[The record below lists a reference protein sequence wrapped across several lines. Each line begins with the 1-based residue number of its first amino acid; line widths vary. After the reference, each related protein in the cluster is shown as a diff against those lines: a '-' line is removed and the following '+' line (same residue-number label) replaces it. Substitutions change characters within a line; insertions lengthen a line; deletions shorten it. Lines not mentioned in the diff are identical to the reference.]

1 MPFLPEKASVQ
12 CDPVK
17 SLPLPRVLRSPA
29 VLLGLFIFAL
39 SFLTY
44 FQNYTYPPALFWDE
58 NYHIASAQK
67 YLSGVYF
74 MEPHPPLG
82 KLLIALGEKLVH
94 PNNQPTD
101 SFLTTDYARE
111 LPAGFSFAG
120 YRFFPSLLGWLAA
133 PLLYLILLLLLR
145 NPPSA
150 AVFSFLYVFDN
161 ALIVHT
167 RGAMLDS
174 MLIFFCLLAILAF
187 LLQIEWRHHRTKFL
201 MASLLFGAA
210 FGAAATTKETGMI
223 LLLLPFFLGW
233 KLRPDRDAIAR
244 GMLTALIAFAVV
256 FVSVWYTHFALG
268 SRVEPTL
275 PDQGF
280 YQASDAYKNILING
294 RNRSPAAF
302 PVMLRDS
309 LKFMGH
315 YARGVPRLDLCKRD
329 ENGSAFFTWPLGA
342 RSINY
347 RWETPD
353 GSAYRYLYLQSNPV
367 VWWVSFAGVLVA
379 LSLLVAS
386 VLVPFRKPLAS
397 RFMLT
402 VFTTMYVCY
411 MIAISQLGRVM
422 YLYHYF
428 LPLLFSFI
436 ILALVAR
443 ELKQLG
449 PVRLTEQGRKIS
461 LLVFGFLIFAA
472 FQYYSPFTYYRPLTD
487 AQFARRNIFP
497 AWELTCV
504 HCERVNGLAIP
515 CK

>member
-1 MPFLPEKASVQ
+1 VKNLPF
-12 CDPVK
+12 
-17 SLPLPRVLRSPA
+17 PRVLLSPA

-44 FQNYTYPPALFWDE
+44 FQNYSYPPALFWDE

-82 KLLIALGEKLVH
+82 KLLIAAGEKLIH

-101 SFLTTDYARE
+101 SFITTDYARE
-111 LPAGFSFAG
+111 LPANFSFAG
-120 YRFFPSLLGWLAA
+120 YRFFPVLLGWLVA

-174 MLIFFCLLAILAF
+174 TLIFFCVLGILAF
-187 LLQIEWRHHRTKFL
+187 LLQIEWQKQRGKFL
-201 MASLLFGAA
+201 AASLLFGAA

-223 LLLLPFFLGW
+223 LLLLPCFLAW
-233 KLRPDRDAIAR
+233 KLWPNRDAIGR
-244 GMLTALIAFAVV
+244 GLLASVVAFAVV
-256 FVSVWYTHFALG
+256 FAGVWYAHFALG
-268 SRVEPTL
+268 SRIEPTL

-294 RNRSPAAF
+294 QNRSPAAF
-302 PVMLRDS
+302 PVMLWDS
-309 LKFMGH
+309 FKFMGH

-329 ENGSAFFTWPLGA
+329 ENGSPFFLWPFGA

-367 VWWVSFAGVLVA
+367 VWWASFVGVLIA
-379 LSLLVAS
+379 ISLLVAS
-386 VLVPFRKPLAS
+386 VLVPFRKPLVS
-397 RFMLT
+397 RFPLM
-402 VFTTMYVCY
+402 VFTTLYACY
-411 MIAISQLGRVM
+411 MLAISQLGRVM

-428 LPLLFSFI
+428 PPLLFSFI
-436 ILALVAR
+436 ILALVCH
-443 ELKQLG
+443 ELRQIG
-449 PVRLTEQGRKIS
+449 PLRFTEQGRKIG
-461 LLVFGFLIFAA
+461 LLVFGFLIFAT
-472 FQYYSPFTYYRPLTD
+472 FQYYRPFTYYQPLTD
-487 AQFARRNIFP
+487 AQFARRNLFS

>member
-1 MPFLPEKASVQ
+1 M
-12 CDPVK
+12 K

-29 VLLGLFIFAL
+29 VLLGLFIFVL

-67 YLSGVYF
+67 YLNGVYF

-82 KLLIALGEKLVH
+82 KLLIALGEQLLH

-101 SFLTTDYARE
+101 SFLVTDYARE

-120 YRFFPSLLGWLAA
+120 YRLFPTLFGWLAA

-174 MLIFFCLLAILAF
+174 TLIFFCLLAILAF
-187 LLQIEWRHHRTKFL
+187 LLQIAWRNDRKKFL
-201 MASLLFGAA
+201 LASALFGAA

-223 LLLLPFFLGW
+223 LLLLPCFLGW
-233 KLRPDRDAIAR
+233 KLWPDRDAIGR
-244 GMLTALIAFAVV
+244 GLLTALVAFAVV

-268 SRVEPTL
+268 SRIQPSL

-294 RNRSPAAF
+294 QNRSPAAF

-309 LKFMGH
+309 FKFMGH
-315 YARGVPRLDLCKRD
+315 YARGVPRLDLCKND
-329 ENGSAFFTWPLGA
+329 ENGSPFFLWPLGA
-342 RSINY
+342 RSISY

-353 GSAYRYLYLQSNPV
+353 GSAYRYLYLQANPV
-367 VWWVSFAGVLVA
+367 VWWMSFGGVLLGIA
-379 LSLLVAS
+379 LLLASLV
-386 VLVPFRKPLAS
+386 VPFRKPLTD
-397 RFMLT
+397 RFLLT
-402 VFTTMYVCY
+402 VFVTLYVCY
-411 MIAISQLGRVM
+411 MAAISQLGRVM

-428 LPLLFSFI
+428 PPLLFGFI
-436 ILALVAR
+436 ILALVTR

-449 PVRLTEQGRKIS
+449 PVQLTEQRRKIS
-461 LLVFGFLIFAA
+461 LLVFGFLIFAT
-472 FQYYSPFTYYRPLTD
+472 FQFYRPFTYYQPLTD

-497 AWELTCV
+497 MWGLTCV
-504 HCERVNGLAIP
+504 HCERVNGMAIP